1 MRSLKTTSCPST
13 SRRGAAPGGI
23 PVASGLTALLT
34 PTRCWATDGRPAS
47 PVPNSKAANMT
58 VRNGRRAT
66 GGIELSSKPDL
77 RPDQDR
83 GVVVRG
89 ERQVR
94 GDDIA
99 LHLPHDGGC
108 SRNRPSLGHTKAP
121 ALRQLSARREEDIRV
136 GVSVTARIR
145 GRVIAPGSADKWRG
159 LPRVGGK
166 SGRILV
172 ADTVGARYSIGCVRI
187 EGQLRQLI
195 EIIEFQ
201 IQNSIVGDRLGN
213 RKGDQL
219 VIAAEARRQG
229 TVWGVGVILVPKF
242 ESRFQREVVPNN
254 LVVFDSG
261 TPGGEILVPPQP
273 YLVADNVRLQ

>member
-13 SRRGAAPGGI
+13 RRRGAAPGGI
-23 PVASGLTALLT
+23 PVASGLTALST
-34 PTRCWATDGRPAS
+34 PTRCCATAGPPAS
-47 PVPNSKAANMT
+47 PVPNSKAAS
-58 VRNGRRAT
+58 VAARSGRRAT
-66 GGIELSSKPDL
+66 GVIELSSKPDL
-77 RPDQDR
+77 RTDQNR
-83 GVVVRG
+83 GVVIGV

-94 GDDIA
+94 RDDIA
-99 LHLPHDGGC
+99 LQLRHDGGR

-121 ALRQLSARREEDIRV
+121 ALCQLSARREEDIRV

-145 GRVIAPGSADKWRG
+145 GRVIAPGAADKWRG

-172 ADTVGARYSIGCVRI
+172 ADTIGARYGIGRVRI

-229 TVWGVGVILVPKF
+229 TVGGVGIILVPKF
-242 ESRFQREVVPNN
+242 ERRFQGQVVPDN
-254 LVVFDSG
+254 LVIFDPG
-261 TPGGEILVPPQP
+261 TPGGEVLIPPQA
-273 YLVADNVRLQ
+273 YLVADNVRF